1 MASSGYQVVTGGQ
14 GERGQAN
21 STIWGR
27 TDLEAVIIIM
37 QVGGLRWTE
46 SPLSAAD
53 VARAA

>member
-53 VARAA
+53 VGAA